1 MLQIDTPGRAQGPEQ
16 RKFALFNLGFRPF
29 YLAASIFAAVAILL
43 WAAEYAGLIAPVWR
57 GDPVWHAHE
66 MLYGYTIAVVVGFLL
81 TAVRNWSG
89 QPTPAGSWLAALLL
103 LWIGGRVLVLSPF
116 PLASAIVN
124 AAFPV

>member
-1 MLQIDTPGRAQGPEQ
+1 MLQIETPGRAPAPEQ

-29 YLAASIFAAVAILL
+29 YLAASIFAAIAILL
-43 WAAEYAGLIAPVWR
+43 WVAEYAGIIAPVLGR
-57 GDPVWHAHE
+57 DPVWHAHE

-89 QPTPAGSWLAALLL
+89 PPTPAGGWLAALLV
-103 LWIGGRVLVLSPF
+103 LWIGGRVLVVSPF

-124 AAFPV
+124 AA